1 MKALAIVALVALVLD
16 APTAGLAQR
25 GGGGGGGAGARPA
38 APVQRSAPAQRPA
51 APAQRPAPPSGNA
64 GGRPSGGGGFNFNN
78 DFKPPTPPQT
88 GNRPVPPPQVGN
100 RPQPPPQTGN
110 RPQQPP
116 QNGNRPP
123 PQTGYRPPPP
133 PSYRGPPPANYHRTV
148 VVVPGRP
155 VGPAWGWN
163 RGVVWA
169 PAPYYWGGGFWG
181 PFAVGVASVAIMGSI
196 VAANNQT
203 YVSYQAQPDSP
214 GAQVLAA
221 YQLQQVPCGPPDL
234 VVIYGPDNSVICA
247 NPNNLVAPGV
257 YDLDPST
264 LTITS
269 APP

>member
-1 MKALAIVALVALVLD
+1 MVALVALVLE
-16 APTAGLAQR
+16 APTASFAQR
-25 GGGGGGGAGARPA
+25 AGNTGGRS
-38 APVQRSAPAQRPA
+38 SAPAQRTAPGQHPA
-51 APAQRPAPPSGNA
+51 PPAPRPAPPSANA
-64 GGRPSGGGGFNFNN
+64 GSRPSGGGGFNFNN
-78 DFKPPTPPQT
+78 DLKPATPPQT
-88 GNRPVPPPQVGN
+88 ANRPAPPQNGNRPVPPP
-100 RPQPPPQTGN
+100 RTGN
-110 RPQQPP
+110 RPQAPPP
-116 QNGNRPP
+116 QTGNRPP

-133 PSYRGPPPANYHRTV
+133 PSYRGPPPANYHRSV

-181 PFAVGVASVAIMGSI
+181 PFAVGVASVAVMGSI

-214 GAQVLAA
+214 GAQVLVA